1 MNNEERE
8 GAHLVG
14 LTLSSLPINL
24 HRCTVHLI
32 VSAPFAFHGTTCIL
46 FPILRL
52 LTGSELMW
60 NNALVIWDVAAA
72 APLLLLQ
79 GGNFFL
85 RLSRRLFPC
94 GGRATPVVPPFIRAR
109 ERLHE
114 RECLHS
120 VQQF

>member
-8 GAHLVG
+8 GAHFVA

-24 HRCTVHLI
+24 HRCTVHPLI
-32 VSAPFAFHGTTCIL
+32 AASFAFSGTTCIL

-60 NNALVIWDVAAA
+60 NNALVIWDGAAA
-72 APLLLLQ
+72 ALLLLLQ

-94 GGRATPVVPPFIRAR
+94 GAVATEQHPSHSFEGALPR
-109 ERLHE
+109 ESV
-114 RECLHS
+114 HS
-120 VQQF
+120 V